1 MGSSSD
7 KKPRISSKILS
18 RALFFNSFFG
28 VSSGD
33 ETLRLMLDTQRVLN
47 GKQTNSSPKRNSAA
61 PRVLLTLS
69 QIISEFKNPDNQR
82 SVYTLTC
89 ELLPLY
95 KFLDL
100 VLYCDLDD
108 ELKTAHSQRNRG
120 YCHAWQYE
128 NKCVKANVS
137 ELKAV
142 IRNAP

>member
-1 MGSSSD
+1 M
-7 KKPRISSKILS
+7 KNLKFRQKFLAARCI
-18 RALFFNSFFG
+18 FNSFFG
-28 VSSGD
+28 VLSGD

-47 GKQTNSSPKRNSAA
+47 GQQTHSSPKRNSAA
-61 PRVLLTLS
+61 SRVFPTLS
-69 QIISEFKNPDNQR
+69 QIISEFKNPDETIWATPDQ
-82 SVYTLTC
+82 YITHTC

-108 ELKTAHSQRNRG
+108 ELKTAHSQRNRE
-120 YCHAWQYE
+120 YYHAWQYE

-142 IRNAP
+142 VRNAA